1 MPYIPGRKIPS
12 LSFIHSTNS
21 QCVDSVPGIVI
32 STQVTEV
39 GDMVFGLTLG
49 KRIAHSLQVFSAME
63 DIYAG
68 CVGVR
73 KFREGF
79 LEVVLPELNF
89 EGWRQEFQKQRTNDT
104 GLKNKQHVLST

>member
-1 MPYIPGRKIPS
+1 MSYICGRIIPS
-12 LSFIHSTNS
+12 YLSFIHSTLS

-49 KRIAHSLQVFSAME
+49 KRIAHSLKVFSAME

-73 KFREGF
+73 TFKESF
-79 LEVVLPELNF
+79 LEENI
-89 EGWRQEFQKQRTNDT
+89 EGWR
-104 GLKNKQHVLST
+104 